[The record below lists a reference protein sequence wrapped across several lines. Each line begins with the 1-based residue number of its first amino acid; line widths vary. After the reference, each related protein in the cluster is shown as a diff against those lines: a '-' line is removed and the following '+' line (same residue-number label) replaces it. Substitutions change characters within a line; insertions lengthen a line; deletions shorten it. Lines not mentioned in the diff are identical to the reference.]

1 MTEAQKPT
9 DYAELLARLDNT
21 DEKYVG
27 AYPSRE
33 SCAVAIRSLIWERD
47 DTEAERAHHDI
58 MSQSLRVDLDLMRQ
72 RAETAEARA
81 AEYEKALNEIAYKR
95 CEYTTGED
103 HARAIWIARDALAR
117 KGEG

>member
-1 MTEAQKPT
+1 MTNEQKSAG

-72 RAETAEARA
+72 RAEAAEALLA
-81 AEYEKALNEIAYKR
+81 KARE
-95 CEYTTGED
+95 EE
-103 HARAIWIARDALAR
+103 R
-117 KGEG
+117 KGTEDEQ